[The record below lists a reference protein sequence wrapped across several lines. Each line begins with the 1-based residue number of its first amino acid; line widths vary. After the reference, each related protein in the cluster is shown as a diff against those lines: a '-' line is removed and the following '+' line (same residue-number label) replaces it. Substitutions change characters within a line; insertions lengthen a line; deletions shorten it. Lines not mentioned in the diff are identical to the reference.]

1 MSTINPHAKGE
12 PQISISVRCQPIL
25 EESIPSSNVF
35 AFAYTIRIEH
45 VKTNETRR
53 AVKLIERQW
62 TIESAGEIIG
72 EVSGAGVVGVLP
84 IIDPGDHFT
93 YTSSSVIKDPIGA
106 MYGRY
111 TFIQPGEPGHL
122 FCVEI
127 PRFTLIYDQL
137 CN

>member
-1 MSTINPHAKGE
+1 MSTLNPHAKPE
-12 PQISISVRCQPIL
+12 AQIAISILCRPIL
-25 EESIPSSNVF
+25 EETIPTSNVF

-45 VKTNETRR
+45 VKDNESRG
-53 AVKLIERQW
+53 AVKLIERHW

-72 EVSGAGVVGVLP
+72 EVTGAGVVGVLP
-84 IIDPGDHFT
+84 VIEPGDHFT

-111 TFIQPGEPGHL
+111 TFIRLGKESEV
-122 FCVEI
+122 FNVEI

>member
-1 MSTINPHAKGE
+1 MAIIVINLLMLMSTTNPREKIT
-12 PQISISVRCQPIL
+12 PQIAISVRCNPIL
-25 EESIPSSNVF
+25 EESIPASNIF

-45 VKTNETRR
+45 IKSGEICG
-53 AVKLIERQW
+53 AVRLIERQW

-84 IIDPGDHFT
+84 IIEPGDHFT

-111 TFIQPGEPGHL
+111 TFIR
-122 FCVEI
+122 CSM
-127 PRFTLIYDQL
+127 
-137 CN
+137 